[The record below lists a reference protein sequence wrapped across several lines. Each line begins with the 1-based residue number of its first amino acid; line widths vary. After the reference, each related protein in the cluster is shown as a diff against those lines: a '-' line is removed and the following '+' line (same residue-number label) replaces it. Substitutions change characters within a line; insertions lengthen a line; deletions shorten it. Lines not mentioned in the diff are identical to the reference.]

1 MEQTNNLQKTLRA
14 LFYLVSFLFA
24 GPAFAVS
31 ASVQVTTPGQQP
43 KAYEGA
49 TVSLGG
55 VTAPVNSQGVAT
67 FEDVPAGEQEL
78 VVTGRNIHHRP
89 QWVQVTEGA
98 TFNVRASHVTGMT
111 SGGRFVPVVGGFQF
125 DVDDWTINEATKH
138 TRVTLRD
145 PNGDIIFDDVFD
157 DPTANETLRAPS
169 NLKFA
174 TAGVNIKLGEVG
186 GNSPWA
192 AFYLKPMIGKVD
204 AEISFLPDPGAPGC
218 DCGYS
223 GDGTVWGV
231 GAEAVI
237 KPNSEGRFFI
247 SIGLGYNETDTL
259 NANVSPAIQGELM
272 SAYTLEFEQKTGSIM
287 IGIDGDVVAPFIG
300 VQEIRGDAKLTGDL
314 LVDAPVIDPIAV
326 PGETYQFRF
335 ENKFENEATLAVA
348 GLNFRIPGTGFSGLA
363 RWSGD
368 GGNEQFSLQAFYTFG
383 RR

>member
-1 MEQTNNLQKTLRA
+1 MEQMYNLQKTLRA
-14 LFYLVSFLFA
+14 ILSLGFFLIA

-67 FEDVPAGEQEL
+67 FENVPAGEQEL
-78 VVTGRNIHHRP
+78 FVTGRNINHRP
-89 QWVQVTEGA
+89 ELVQVTEGA
-98 TFNVRASHVTGMT
+98 SFNVSASHVTGLT
-111 SGGRFVPVVGGFQF
+111 SGGRFTGVLGGFNF

-138 TRVTLRD
+138 TRITLRD
-145 PNGDIIFDDVFD
+145 PNGDVIFDEVVD
-157 DPTANETLRAPS
+157 DPTSNETLTAPS
-169 NLKFA
+169 SLKVA
-174 TAGVNIKLGEVG
+174 AVGVNIKLGEVG

-204 AEISFLPDPGAPGC
+204 AKISFLPDPGEPGC
-218 DCGYS
+218 DCSYS
-223 GDGTVWGV
+223 GDGNVWGI

-259 NANVSPAIQGELM
+259 DSNVTPGFPGELM
-272 SAYTLEFEQKTGSIM
+272 STYTLEFEQKTASIM
-287 IGIDGDVVAPFIG
+287 IGIEGDVVAPFIG
-300 VQEIRGDAKLTGDL
+300 VQEIRGDATLTGDT

-335 ENKFENEATLAVA
+335 QNKFENEATLAIV
-348 GLNFRIPGTGFSGLA
+348 GLNFRIPGTRISGLA
-363 RWSGD
+363 RWAGD
-368 GGNEQFSLQAFYTFG
+368 GGNDQFSLQAFYTFG